1 MSNSKELLETLK
13 QLQGLIKDFEGMGV
27 DIIETSMAEGKIWL
41 YFKFDYTFI
50 KTMIRG
56 NYEIVEEI
64 SWTKMV
70 FKKDNVF
77 YVTYRPYGNESK

>member
-1 MSNSKELLETLK
+1 METKNLLATLK
-13 QLQGLIKDFEGMGV
+13 QLEGLIKDFEGMGV
-27 DIIETSMAEGKIWL
+27 DITETSMGEGNIWL

-64 SWTKMV
+64 SWSKIT

-77 YVTYRPYGNESK
+77 FTTHRPY

>member
-27 DIIETSMAEGKIWL
+27 DIIETSMAEGNIWL

-64 SWTKMV
+64 SWTKMI

-77 YVTYRPYGNESK
+77 YVTYKPY

>member
-13 QLQGLIKDFEGMGV
+13 QLQGLIKDFEGIGV
-27 DIIETSMAEGKIWL
+27 DIIETSMAEGNIWL
-41 YFKFDYTFI
+41 YFKFDYEFI

-64 SWTKMV
+64 SWTKIV

-77 YVTYRPYGNESK
+77 YVTYKPY